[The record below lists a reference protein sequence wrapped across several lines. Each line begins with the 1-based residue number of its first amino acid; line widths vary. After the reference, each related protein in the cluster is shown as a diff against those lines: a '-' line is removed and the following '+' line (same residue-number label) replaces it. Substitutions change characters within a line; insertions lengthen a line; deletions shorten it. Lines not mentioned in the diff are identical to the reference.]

1 MTDWAAIALRFGVY
15 LDLMLL
21 FGLAAPALYAT
32 RPVPVGRQPA
42 ALGWLAVLG
51 LVLSTA
57 GFALMMAEM
66 TGVTIADLDR
76 ETLRFIVLD
85 TVPGTAFLA
94 RTAALIGAAVFAF
107 AGSRR
112 LSGWLVAA
120 AAAGALATLA
130 WTGHAAVAE
139 GLPGTLHRS
148 SDIAHLLA
156 AAGWTGALA
165 MLLKALLSP
174 IDDDEA
180 VTDIR
185 RALAG
190 FAIAGSVLVALVIA
204 TGLIN
209 GWMIVGVA
217 GLTLLPGTLYGQLL
231 IAKLLL
237 FAAMLALAAA
247 NRWRLTPRLA
257 AAQAAGD
264 TARAVRALKISIAL
278 ESAAAVLVLVLV
290 AWLGTLAPPSV
301 I

>member
-1 MTDWAAIALRFGVY
+1 VTDWAAIALRFGVL

-21 FGLAAPALYAT
+21 FGLAVYSLYAT
-32 RPVPVGRQPA
+32 RPVPPGRQPA

-57 GFALMMAEM
+57 GFTLMTAEM
-66 TGVTIADLDR
+66 AGVTIADLDR
-76 ETLRFIVLD
+76 ETLRFIILD

-94 RTAALIGAAVFAF
+94 RTAALIAAAALVF
-107 AGSRR
+107 AGSRWPT
-112 LSGWLVAA
+112 GWFVA

-130 WTGHAAVAE
+130 WTGHAAVTE
-139 GLPGTLHRS
+139 GLPGTLHRL
-148 SDIAHLLA
+148 SDIIHLLA
-156 AAGWTGALA
+156 AAAWTGALA
-165 MLLKALLSP
+165 ILLKALVSP
-174 IDDDEA
+174 IRNDEA
-180 VTDIR
+180 VTDVR

-204 TGLIN
+204 TGLLN

-217 GLTLLPGTLYGQLL
+217 GLTLLPETLYGQLL

-247 NRWRLTPRLA
+247 NRWQLTPRLA

-264 TARAVRALKISIAL
+264 TGLAVRALKISIAL
-278 ESAAAVLVLVLV
+278 ESGAAVLILVLV
-290 AWLGTLAPPSV
+290 AWLGTLAPPSAM
-301 I
+301 

>member
-1 MTDWAAIALRFGVY
+1 MAIALRFGVF
-15 LDLMLL
+15 LNLMLL
-21 FGLAAPALYAT
+21 FGLAAYSLYAT
-32 RPVPVGRQPA
+32 RPVPLGRQPA

-57 GFALMMAEM
+57 SFTLVTAEM
-66 TGVTIADLDR
+66 AGVTIADLDR

-94 RTAALIGAAVFAF
+94 RTAALIAAAALVFAGP
-107 AGSRR
+107 ARP
-112 LSGWLVAA
+112 SGWLFAA

-130 WTGHAAVAE
+130 WTGHAAVTE
-139 GLPGTLHRS
+139 GLLGTLHRF
-148 SDIAHLLA
+148 SDIIHLLA
-156 AAGWTGALA
+156 AAAWTGALA
-165 MLLKALLSP
+165 MLLKVLFSP
-174 IDDDEA
+174 VDDDEA
-180 VTDIR
+180 ITDAR
-185 RALAG
+185 LALAG

-204 TGLIN
+204 TGLFN

-217 GLTLLPGTLYGQLL
+217 GLMLLPETLYGQLL

-264 TARAVRALKISIAL
+264 TALAVRALKISIAF
-278 ESAAAVLVLVLV
+278 ESGAAALILVLV
-290 AWLGTLAPPSV
+290 AWLGTLAPPSA

>member
-1 MTDWAAIALRFGVY
+1 MAIALRFGVF
-15 LDLMLL
+15 LNLMLL
-21 FGLAAPALYAT
+21 FGLAAYSLYAT
-32 RPVPVGRQPA
+32 RPVPLGRQPA

-57 GFALMMAEM
+57 SFTLVTAEM
-66 TGVTIADLDR
+66 AGVTIADLDR

-94 RTAALIGAAVFAF
+94 RTAALIAAAALVFAGP
-107 AGSRR
+107 ARP
-112 LSGWLVAA
+112 SGWLFAA

-130 WTGHAAVAE
+130 WTGHAAVTE
-139 GLPGTLHRS
+139 GLLGTLHRF
-148 SDIAHLLA
+148 SDIIHLLA
-156 AAGWTGALA
+156 AAAWTGALA
-165 MLLKALLSP
+165 MLLKVLFSP
-174 IDDDEA
+174 VDDDEA
-180 VTDIR
+180 VTDAR
-185 RALAG
+185 LALAG

-204 TGLIN
+204 TGLFN

-217 GLTLLPGTLYGQLL
+217 GLMLLPETLYGQLL

-264 TARAVRALKISIAL
+264 TALAVRALKISIAF
-278 ESAAAVLVLVLV
+278 ESGAAALILVLV
-290 AWLGTLAPPSV
+290 AWLGTLAPPTV
-301 I
+301 L